1 VRTTFVRET
10 DRRRIKA
17 GRPRSLAATTE
28 VRECPRH
35 GIAPF
40 HRIRDGKRYRWQG
53 SHCVGERVTARHRF
67 ISDPRPVSAPAL
79 GGEA

>member
-1 VRTTFVRET
+1 
-10 DRRRIKA
+10 
-17 GRPRSLAATTE
+17 